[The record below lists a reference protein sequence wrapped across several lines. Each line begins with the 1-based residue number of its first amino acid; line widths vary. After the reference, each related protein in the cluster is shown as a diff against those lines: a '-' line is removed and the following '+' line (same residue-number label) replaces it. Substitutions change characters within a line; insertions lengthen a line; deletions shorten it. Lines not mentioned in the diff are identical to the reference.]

1 MSIQAGQNWQSKLV
15 ALQLGLICGLTTSVA
30 LGVLTSTYFVSGI
43 QNPKLWTLCGPM
55 RRFFMFLKLYVEHS
69 GDSHIA
75 WLGNTSSLV
84 FFFALL
90 SMFCA
95 ITTYLAR
102 PVIAR
107 RFFITGLLTSAYS
120 WLYFTLVCDT
130 HFCTHPNPIP
140 WGVPVFWNT
149 LYPLAHEDWYR
160 QELASLVVKHTEI
173 ILIPSVIILLTFAAD
188 RAGHN
193 NKALE
198 NSPALDLKLKLAI
211 ILSTLLLS
219 AAAIWIT
226 MGMGTRAEDNYV
238 VLANCS
244 IPAGKILAKSDL
256 FVFDPIFKTKSDFRA
271 IDQLI
276 GRQLLNDKECGSYFS
291 VNELSTNETS
301 K

>member
-1 MSIQAGQNWQSKLV
+1 MRLNYLCCARRTNINILCLWNSESKTLD
-15 ALQLGLICGLTTSVA
+15 S
-30 LGVLTSTYFVSGI
+30 
-43 QNPKLWTLCGPM
+43 LWTNAPIFYVFKTVRGTLWRLAHCLAWQYVI
-55 RRFFMFLKLYVEHS
+55 FSFL
-69 GDSHIA
+69 
-75 WLGNTSSLV
+75 
-84 FFFALL
+84 FALL

-256 FVFDPIFKTKSDFRA
+256 FVFDPIF
-271 IDQLI
+271 
-276 GRQLLNDKECGSYFS
+276 
-291 VNELSTNETS
+291 
-301 K
+301 

>member
-1 MSIQAGQNWQSKLV
+1 MQAGQNWQSRLV
-15 ALQLGLICGLTTSVA
+15 ALQLGLLCGLTTSAA
-30 LGVLTSTYFVSGI
+30 LGVITSTYFVSGL
-43 QNPKLWTLCGPM
+43 QNPQLWTLCGPM
-55 RRFFMFLKLYVEHS
+55 RRFFMFLKLFVEHS

-84 FFFALL
+84 LFFALL

-120 WLYFTLVCDT
+120 WLYFTMLCDT
-130 HFCTHPNPIP
+130 YFCTHPNPIP
-140 WGVPVFWNT
+140 WGIPVFWNA
-149 LYPLAHEDWYR
+149 LYPLAHERWYR
-160 QELASLVVKHTEI
+160 QELASLVLNHNEI
-173 ILIPSVIILLTFAAD
+173 ILIPSAIILLTFAVD

-198 NSPALDLKLKLAI
+198 NSPALDLKRKLAI
-211 ILSTLLLS
+211 VLSTLLLS

-256 FVFDPIFKTKSDFRA
+256 FVFDPIFKTKSDFKA

-276 GRQLLNDKECGSYFS
+276 GRQLIDAKECGSYFS
-291 VNELSTNETS
+291 FSEISIKDTS